1 MALRVVLLACLV
13 AVSTSVTVYDPPE
26 AGPALDAVEK
36 ALASIVSNPH
46 LPKAMM
52 AEAKKAVANVEDTV
66 HYLETKEG
74 KALSKAQRGA
84 KVMSAIKQL
93 QDLQSS
99 WQKASTISIADRKT
113 ALMKQLKDKEA
124 ELVKDKK
131 MMKVL
136 NLEKTLAE
144 KKLALQKLIEQKQNA
159 AASKES
165 EKATKEQDDMVANV
179 LDMEKT
185 LMTEQRVGTKTGA
198 SVKMSDAVKKA
209 TANKP
214 KLLAT
219 VSAFINGRMA
229 ILAGNMKTIDEA
241 QTKREAEIKATLG
254 GDAAGAAKTPA
265 EKEEMK
271 KSEAILT
278 MLMKKEA
285 RNGKKMRAGL
295 QSEYNELSSAAA
307 EIKKGDLQ
315 KLSEVMQHMQT
326 EKKAGSKKFL
336 Y

>member
-1 MALRVVLLACLV
+1 
-13 AVSTSVTVYDPPE
+13 
-26 AGPALDAVEK
+26 
-36 ALASIVSNPH
+36 
-46 LPKAMM
+46 MM

-74 KALSKAQRGA
+74 KALSKAERGA

-99 WQKASTISIADRKT
+99 WQKASTNSIADRK
-113 ALMKQLKDKEA
+113 ASLMKQLKDKEA

-131 MMKVL
+131 MMKVQ
-136 NLEKTLAE
+136 NLEKALAE

-179 LDMEKT
+179 LEMEKT
-185 LMTEQRVGTKTGA
+185 LATTKGV
-198 SVKMSDAVKKA
+198 SSKMSDAVKKA
-209 TANKP
+209 TENKP

-219 VSAFINGRMA
+219 VSTYINGRMA
-229 ILAGNMKTIDEA
+229 ILSANMKQIDDA
-241 QTKREAEIKATLG
+241 QKKREAEIKATLG

-285 RNGKKMRAGL
+285 RNGKKMRAGI
-295 QSEYNELSSAAA
+295 QSEYNELASAVTS
-307 EIKKGDLQ
+307 IKTGDVK

-326 EKKAGSKKFL
+326 AMKAKSQKFL

>member
-1 MALRVVLLACLV
+1 MALRAVLFACLAV
-13 AVSTSVTVYDPPE
+13 VSTSVMVYDPPE

-36 ALASIVSNPH
+36 ALATIVNNPH
-46 LPKAMM
+46 LPKPMM
-52 AEAKKAVANVEDTV
+52 VMAKKAVANVEDTV
-66 HYLETKEG
+66 HFLESKEG
-74 KALSKAQRGA
+74 KALSKAERGA

-99 WQKASTISIADRKT
+99 WQKASSASISDRKA
-113 ALMKQLKDKEA
+113 ALMKQLKEKED

-136 NLEKTLAE
+136 NLEKTLAM

-159 AASKES
+159 AATKES
-165 EKATKEQDDMVANV
+165 EKQTKEQDDMVANV

-185 LMTEQRVGTKTGA
+185 LATTKGA
-198 SVKMSDAVKKA
+198 SAKMSDAVKKA
-209 TANKP
+209 IEGKP

-219 VSAFINGRMA
+219 VSTYLNGRMA
-229 ILAGNMKTIDEA
+229 ILSANMKQIDDA
-241 QTKREAEIKATLG
+241 QKKREAEIKATLG
-254 GDAAGAAKTPA
+254 GDAAGAAKTKE

-271 KSEAILT
+271 KSQAILT

-285 RNGKKMRAGL
+285 RNAKKMRAGL

-307 EIKKGDLQ
+307 VVKKGDLE
-315 KLSEVMQHMQT
+315 KLVEVMQHMQT
-326 EKKAGSKKFL
+326 EKKAKSGKFL

>member
-1 MALRVVLLACLV
+1 
-13 AVSTSVTVYDPPE
+13 
-26 AGPALDAVEK
+26 
-36 ALASIVSNPH
+36 
-46 LPKAMM
+46 MM

-66 HYLETKEG
+66 HFLETKEG
-74 KALSKAQRGA
+74 KALSKAERGA

-99 WQKASTISIADRKT
+99 WQKASTNSIADRK
-113 ALMKQLKDKEA
+113 ASLMKQLKDKEA

-159 AASKES
+159 AA
-165 EKATKEQDDMVANV
+165 TKEQDDMVANV

-185 LMTEQRVGTKTGA
+185 LMTEQHVGTKTGA

-219 VSAFINGRMA
+219 VSTFINGRMA
-229 ILAGNMKTIDEA
+229 ILAANMKTIDEA
-241 QTKREAEIKATLG
+241 QKKREAEIKATLG

>member
-1 MALRVVLLACLV
+1 LRAVLVACL
-13 AVSTSVTVYDPPE
+13 AIVSTSMTVYDPPE

-36 ALASIVSNPH
+36 ALATIVNNPH
-46 LPKAMM
+46 LPKPMM
-52 AEAKKAVANVEDTV
+52 VMAKKAVANVEDTV
-66 HYLETKEG
+66 HFLESKEG
-74 KALSKAQRGA
+74 KALSKAERGA
-84 KVMSAIKQL
+84 EVMSAIKQL

-99 WQKASTISIADRKT
+99 WQKASSESISDRKA
-113 ALMKQLKDKEA
+113 ALMKQLKEKEA

-136 NLEKTLAE
+136 NLEKALAE

-159 AASKES
+159 AAKKES
-165 EKATKEQDDMVANV
+165 EKETKEQDDMVANV
-179 LDMEKT
+179 LFMERT
-185 LMTEQRVGTKTGA
+185 LASAKGA
-198 SVKMSDAVKKA
+198 SAKMSDAVKKA
-209 TANKP
+209 TEGKP

-219 VSAFINGRMA
+219 VSTYLNGRMA
-229 ILAGNMKTIDEA
+229 ILSANMKQIDDA
-241 QTKREAEIKATLG
+241 QKKREAEIKATLG
-254 GDAAGAAKTPA
+254 GDAAGAAKTKE

-271 KSEAILT
+271 KSQAILT

-285 RNGKKMRAGL
+285 RNAKKMRAGL

-315 KLSEVMQHMQT
+315 KLAEVMQHMQG
-326 EKKAGSKKFL
+326 EKKAKSGKFL

>member
-1 MALRVVLLACLV
+1 
-13 AVSTSVTVYDPPE
+13 
-26 AGPALDAVEK
+26 
-36 ALASIVSNPH
+36 
-46 LPKAMM
+46 MM

-136 NLEKTLAE
+136 N
-144 KKLALQKLIEQKQNA
+144 
-159 AASKES
+159 
-165 EKATKEQDDMVANV
+165 
-179 LDMEKT
+179 MEKT
-185 LMTEQRVGTKTGA
+185 LMTEQHVGTKTGA

-219 VSAFINGRMA
+219 VSTFINGRMA
-229 ILAGNMKTIDEA
+229 ILAANMKTIDEA
-241 QTKREAEIKATLG
+241 QKKREAEIKATLG

-315 KLSEVMQHMQT
+315 KLSEVMQHLQT

>member
-1 MALRVVLLACLV
+1 
-13 AVSTSVTVYDPPE
+13 
-26 AGPALDAVEK
+26 
-36 ALASIVSNPH
+36 
-46 LPKAMM
+46 MM
-52 AEAKKAVANVEDTV
+52 AEAKKAGASVEGTIHFLESAN
-66 HYLETKEG
+66 G
-74 KALSKAQRGA
+74 KALTKEARGA
-84 KVMSAIKQL
+84 KVMAAIKQL
-93 QDLQSS
+93 DDLQSS
-99 WQKASTISIADRKT
+99 WQKASASTVADRKA
-113 ALMKQLKDKEA
+113 ALMKQLAEKEA

-136 NLEKTLAE
+136 NLEKALAE

-179 LDMEKT
+179 LEMEKT
-185 LMTEQRVGTKTGA
+185 LATTKGA
-198 SVKMSDAVKKA
+198 SAKMSDAVKKA
-209 TANKP
+209 TENKP

-219 VSAFINGRMA
+219 VSAYINGRMA
-229 ILAGNMKTIDEA
+229 ILSANMKQIDDS
-241 QTKREAEIKATLG
+241 QKKREAEIKATLG
-254 GDAAGAAKTPA
+254 GDAVGAAKTKE

-271 KSEAILT
+271 KSQAILT

>member
-1 MALRVVLLACLV
+1 MALRAVLFACLAV
-13 AVSTSVTVYDPPE
+13 ASTSVTVYDPPE

-66 HYLETKEG
+66 HFLESKEG
-74 KALSKAQRGA
+74 KALSKAERGA

-99 WQKASTISIADRKT
+99 WQKASTVSIADRKA

-136 NLEKTLAE
+136 NLEKALAE

-159 AASKES
+159 AATKES
-165 EKATKEQDDMVANV
+165 EKETKEQDDMVANV
-179 LDMEKT
+179 LFMART
-185 LMTEQRVGTKTGA
+185 LASAKGA
-198 SVKMSDAVKKA
+198 SAKMSDAVKKA
-209 TANKP
+209 TEDKP

-219 VSAFINGRMA
+219 VSTYINGRMA
-229 ILAGNMKTIDEA
+229 ILSSNMKQIDDA
-241 QTKREAEIKATLG
+241 QKKREAEIKATLG
-254 GDAAGAAKTPA
+254 GDAAGAAKTKE

-271 KSEAILT
+271 KSQAILT

-285 RNGKKMRAGL
+285 RNAKKMRAGL

-315 KLSEVMQHMQT
+315 KLAEVMQHMQG
-326 EKKAGSKKFL
+326 EKKAKSGKFL

>member
-1 MALRVVLLACLV
+1 
-13 AVSTSVTVYDPPE
+13 
-26 AGPALDAVEK
+26 
-36 ALASIVSNPH
+36 
-46 LPKAMM
+46 MM

-99 WQKASTISIADRKT
+99 WQKASTVSIADRKT

-136 NLEKTLAE
+136 NLEKALAE

-159 AASKES
+159 AASKED
-165 EKATKEQDDMVANV
+165 EKATKAREEMVANV
-179 LDMEKT
+179 LKMEKT
-185 LMTEQRVGTKTGA
+185 LATTKGV
-198 SVKMSDAVKKA
+198 SSKMSDAVKKA
-209 TANKP
+209 TENKP

-219 VSAFINGRMA
+219 VSTYINGRMA
-229 ILAGNMKTIDEA
+229 ILSANMKQIDDA
-241 QTKREAEIKATLG
+241 QKKREAEIKATLG
-254 GDAAGAAKTPA
+254 GDAAGAAKTKE

-271 KSEAILT
+271 KSQAILT

-285 RNGKKMRAGL
+285 RNGKKMRAGI
-295 QSEYNELSSAAA
+295 QSEYNELASAVTS
-307 EIKKGDLQ
+307 IKTGDVK

-326 EKKAGSKKFL
+326 AMKAKSQKFL

>member
-1 MALRVVLLACLV
+1 
-13 AVSTSVTVYDPPE
+13 
-26 AGPALDAVEK
+26 
-36 ALASIVSNPH
+36 
-46 LPKAMM
+46 MM

-99 WQKASTISIADRKT
+99 WQKASTVSIADRKT

-136 NLEKTLAE
+136 NLEKALAE

-185 LMTEQRVGTKTGA
+185 LMTEQSTCKTGA

-219 VSAFINGRMA
+219 VSTFINGRMA
-229 ILAGNMKTIDEA
+229 ILSANMKQIDDA
-241 QTKREAEIKATLG
+241 QKKREAEIKATLG
-254 GDAAGAAKTPA
+254 GDAAGAAKTKE

-271 KSEAILT
+271 KSQAILT

-285 RNGKKMRAGL
+285 RNGKKMRAGI
-295 QSEYNELSSAAA
+295 QSEYNELASAVTS
-307 EIKKGDLQ
+307 IK
-315 KLSEVMQHMQT
+315 T
-326 EKKAGSKKFL
+326 
-336 Y
+336 

>member
-1 MALRVVLLACLV
+1 MALRVVIVACLT
-13 AVSTSVTVYDPPE
+13 AVSCSVMVYDPPE

-36 ALASIVSNPH
+36 ALASIVDNPH
-46 LPKAMM
+46 LPASMM
-52 AEAKKAVANVEDTV
+52 AGAKKAVASVEDTI
-66 HYLETKEG
+66 HFLESANG
-74 KALSKAQRGA
+74 KALTKEARGA
-84 KVMSAIKQL
+84 KVMAAIKQL
-93 QDLQSS
+93 DDLQSS
-99 WQKASTISIADRKT
+99 WQKASASTVADRKA
-113 ALMKQLKDKEA
+113 ALMKQLAEKEA

-136 NLEKTLAE
+136 NLEKALAE

-185 LMTEQRVGTKTGA
+185 LMTEQSTSKTGA

-219 VSAFINGRMA
+219 VSTFINGRMA
-229 ILAGNMKTIDEA
+229 ILSANMKTIDEA
-241 QTKREAEIKATLG
+241 QKKREAEIKATLG
-254 GDAAGAAKTPA
+254 GDAAGAAKTQE

-271 KSEAILT
+271 KSQAILT